1 MINLPARTLIP
12 QSMYFIHMLNTGT
25 AHLPLHGGYAPRWLL
40 KRMQEMARGIALI
53 MLDDFGR
60 VEFLRRI
67 SDPFWFQAFGCVL
80 GFDWH
85 SSGVTT
91 VVTGV
96 LKAAIDPSE
105 TGIAVCGGKGV
116 HSRAVPHE
124 IAQFGEAMGLSTGT
138 IDSMVYTSRIAAKVD
153 NSAIQAGYHLYH
165 HCFIMT
171 EDAKWAIVQQGMNPA
186 NKMARRYHW
195 LSDDT
200 SDLVVEPHKGIVG
213 RRERNVL
220 NMTARDSEE
229 CRKASLDIARS
240 DPAKL
245 KKQVFRSADLRQTPL
260 ERWMGRNVLVMPWHI
275 NWSALESAYNFQPKN
290 YEGLLALNG
299 IGPSTIRGL
308 ALISDLVY
316 GAQPCWQDP
325 VKYSFAF
332 GGKDGVPF
340 PVNREDMDEAITY
353 LDSAIKNARLGD
365 KDKRNALK
373 RLKDIASLA
382 GNL

>member
-1 MINLPARTLIP
+1 MIKLPERTLIP
-12 QSMYFIHMLNTGT
+12 KSTYFILMLNTGT

-40 KRMQEMARGIALI
+40 KRMEEMARGIALI
-53 MLDDFGR
+53 MVDDLGR
-60 VEFLRRI
+60 DQFLRRI

-105 TGIAVCGGKGV
+105 TGIAVCGGKGAR
-116 HSRAVPHE
+116 SRAVPQE
-124 IAQFGEAMGLSTGT
+124 IAQFGEALGLSTGA
-138 IDSMVYTSRIAAKVD
+138 IDSMVYSSRVAAKVD
-153 NSAIQAGYHLYH
+153 TSAIQAGYFLYH

-171 EDAKWAIVQQGMNPA
+171 EDGKWAIVQQGMNPA

-195 LSDDT
+195 LSDYAG
-200 SDLVVEPHKGIVG
+200 DLVVEPHKGIVG
-213 RRERNVL
+213 TKERDVL

-245 KKQVFRSADLRQTPL
+245 KKEVFKSADLRQTPL
-260 ERWMGRNVLVMPWHI
+260 ERWMGRHVLVMPWHI

-290 YEGLLALNG
+290 YEGLLALKG
-299 IGPSTIRGL
+299 IGPSTIRAL
-308 ALISDLVY
+308 AFISDLVY
-316 GAQPCWQDP
+316 GAQPSWQDP

-340 PVNREDMDEAITY
+340 PIKIEEMDEAMAY
-353 LDSAIKNARLGD
+353 LDSAIKNANLGD
-365 KDKRNALK
+365 KDKQKALR
-373 RLKDIASLA
+373 RLKDFASMV
-382 GNL
+382 GSH